1 MRRLLAGLTI
11 LSAAS
16 CCLWLTL
23 LPRGAN
29 AQAYPSRSITIVVPS
44 AAGGPGDISAR
55 LIADRM
61 SAALGQPVIVENLP
75 GVGGTVGMAKVA
87 RAAPDGYTLLVHQT
101 GFAITPALYANLPFD
116 TRKDFAIVGLINR
129 SSVYF
134 VGRKSLEANNLAE
147 LIAWMKGP
155 GKPAKFAHPGAGTNG
170 HLQSVV
176 MLRTFD
182 IDVTLIPYRGIAPA
196 VNDLLGEHI
205 DVTQVGAATSG
216 PLLRDRKI
224 KAYASTGTERD
235 AAFPEIPTF
244 AELGYK
250 HLSRPFWHALF
261 APAATPKP
269 VLEKI
274 SAALRDAV
282 ADETVQK
289 NYANS
294 GVTAYPV
301 AQRTIEAGT
310 AHVQAEFEFWQK
322 IVHDNNIK
330 IE

>member
-1 MRRLLAGLTI
+1 M

-16 CCLWLTL
+16 CCLWLAL
-23 LPRGAN
+23 APGGAN
-29 AQAYPSRSITIVVPS
+29 AQAFPTRSITVVVPS

-61 SAALGQPVIVENLP
+61 SAALGQPVTIENLA

-87 RAAPDGYTLLVHQT
+87 RAAPDGHTLMVHQT

-116 TRKDFAIVGLINR
+116 PRKDFAIVGLINR

-134 VGRKSLEANNLAE
+134 VGRKSLQAKNLAE
-147 LIAWMKGP
+147 LVAWMNGP
-155 GKPAKFAHPGAGTNG
+155 GKPAKFAHPGAGTTG

-176 MLRTFD
+176 MLRTFGTEA
-182 IDVTLIPYRGIAPA
+182 TLVPYRGIAPA

-216 PLLRDRKI
+216 PLLRDGKI
-224 KAYASTGTERD
+224 KAYASSGTERD
-235 AAFPEIPTF
+235 AAFPDIPTF

-250 HLSRPFWHALF
+250 QLSRPFWHALF

-269 VLEKI
+269 ILEKI
-274 SAALRDAV
+274 SAALRDAL

-289 NYANS
+289 NYANN

-310 AHVQAEFEFWQK
+310 AYVQTEFEFWQK
-322 IVHDNNIK
+322 VVQDNNIK

>member
-1 MRRLLAGLTI
+1 MRRIFAGLAV

-16 CCLWLTL
+16 CCLGLAL
-23 LPRGAN
+23 LPGRAN

-61 SAALGQPVIVENLP
+61 SAALGQPVVVENLP

-87 RAAPDGYTLLVHQT
+87 RAAPDGYTLLIHQT

-116 TRKDFAIVGLINR
+116 TRKDFAIVGLVNR

-134 VGRKSLEANNLAE
+134 VGRKSLEARNLAE
-147 LIAWMKGP
+147 LMTWMKGP
-155 GKPAKFAHPGAGTNG
+155 GKPAKFAHPGAGTTG

-176 MLRTFD
+176 MLRTFG
-182 IDVTLIPYRGIAPA
+182 IDATLIPYRGIAPA

-216 PLLRDRKI
+216 PLLRDGKI

-250 HLSRPFWHALF
+250 QLSRPFWHALF
-261 APAATPKP
+261 APTATPKP
-269 VLEKI
+269 ILEKI
-274 SAALRDAV
+274 SAALRDAL
-282 ADETVQK
+282 ADDNVQK
-289 NYANS
+289 NYANN
-294 GVTAYPV
+294 GVTAYPI
-301 AQRTIEAGT
+301 AQRTMETGA
-310 AHVQAEFEFWQK
+310 AYVQAEFEFWQK
-322 IVHDNNIK
+322 VVHDNNIK

>member
-1 MRRLLAGLTI
+1 MRRALDWLTI
-11 LSAAS
+11 LTAAS
-16 CCLWLTL
+16 CCLWLAL
-23 LPRGAN
+23 SPGGAN
-29 AQAYPSRSITIVVPS
+29 AQAYPTRSITIVVPS

-61 SAALGQPVIVENLP
+61 TAALGQPVIVENLP
-75 GVGGTVGMAKVA
+75 GVGGTIGMAKVA
-87 RAAPDGYTLLVHQT
+87 RAASDGYTLLVHQT

-116 TRKDFAIVGLINR
+116 PKKDFAIVGLVNR

-134 VGRKSLEANNLAE
+134 VGRKSLEAKNLAE
-147 LIAWMKGP
+147 LLAWMKGP
-155 GKPAKFAHPGAGTNG
+155 GKPAKFAHPGAGTTG

-176 MLRTFD
+176 MLRTFG
-182 IDVTLIPYRGIAPA
+182 IEATLIPYRGIAPA
-196 VNDLLGEHI
+196 VNDLLGGHI

-216 PLLRDRKI
+216 SLLRDGKI

-235 AAFPEIPTF
+235 AAFPDLPTF

-269 VLEKI
+269 ILEKLN
-274 SAALRDAV
+274 AALG
-282 ADETVQK
+282 ETLGDRIVQE
-289 NYANS
+289 NYARS

-301 AQRTIEAGT
+301 VQRSIAAGS
-310 AHVQAEFEFWQK
+310 AYVQAEFEFWSR
-322 IVHDNNIK
+322 VVRDNNIK
-330 IE
+330 ID